1 MGYPFGP
8 LYRLLLLTGQRRT
21 EWAAASRSE
30 INLDKGWLEV
40 PKARYKGD
48 RDHVVPLAE
57 KSLGIV
63 KELPAWPGN
72 DYFLFSTR
80 DGRMPISGF
89 SKGKVRLDEQVKRA
103 MASQTPELVFVPYRV
118 HDLRV
123 TCETRLATLGYNQ
136 DVRDAVLGHAKP
148 GLQKTYNKY
157 DYFEEKR
164 SALARYANHVIWPA
178 LAIARERAPWGFA
191 QLAEV
196 ERWFG
201 ALEPVLAP
209 RRAARPPSLR
219 AAAGGA

>member
-1 MGYPFGP
+1 MPLGYPFGH

-30 INLDKGWLEV
+30 INMDKQWLEV

-57 KSLGIV
+57 QSLGII

-80 DGRMPISGF
+80 DGRVPISGF
-89 SKGKVRLDEQVKRA
+89 SKGKVRLDEEVKRA
-103 MASQTPELVFVPYRV
+103 MARPTSEMVFVPYRV

-164 SALARYANHVIWPA
+164 SALARYAKHVK
-178 LAIARERAPWGFA
+178 
-191 QLAEV
+191 EV
-196 ERWFG
+196 
-201 ALEPVLAP
+201 VT
-209 RRAARPPSLR
+209 
-219 AAAGGA
+219 